1 MNNRRASREWL
12 MQQIYA
18 HLVQNVTLDAEIS
31 IPENLDKDYIQRIL
45 SGLAEHENEVTNIIS
60 EAINISID
68 KVDLIE
74 LATMQLACYEIIYE
88 KNIPIKVSI
97 NEATEICKRFG
108 SVMSY
113 KFINGTLDT
122 IAKRAQAL

>member
-1 MNNRRASREWL
+1 MKNRRASREWL

-18 HLVQNVTLDAEIS
+18 HLVQNIKLDVDIS

-45 SGLAEHENEVTNIIS
+45 SGLAEYESEITKIIS
-60 EAINISID
+60 EAIDISID